1 LEIQAYFLEFILY
14 YTHFSLCDVCI
25 DLKIAKRLA
34 CVCVF
39 AVFVCSTLWVWES
52 PQLFRKLRH
61 LRASLLVVCRGG
73 CARSCKTKYL
83 HAPQTARKPAE
94 NPLWLSSDRFGS
106 LQSRTWQGHANETL
120 KPTKRYRIEHN
131 RVEGVLGSLQK
142 GGKHLNQGRPTFVL
156 AGTPSHKQTSDAKTV
171 LISVIKKLQQKSKYT
186 KDKYLSSNVYNF
198 N

>member
-1 LEIQAYFLEFILY
+1 
-14 YTHFSLCDVCI
+14 
-25 DLKIAKRLA
+25 
-34 CVCVF
+34 VF

-120 KPTKRYRIEHN
+120 KPTKRYRTEHN
-131 RVEGVLGSLQK
+131 PVEGVLGSLRK
-142 GGKHLNQGRPTFVL
+142 SGKHLNQGRPTFVL

-186 KDKYLSSNVYNF
+186 KDKYLSSNVYSF